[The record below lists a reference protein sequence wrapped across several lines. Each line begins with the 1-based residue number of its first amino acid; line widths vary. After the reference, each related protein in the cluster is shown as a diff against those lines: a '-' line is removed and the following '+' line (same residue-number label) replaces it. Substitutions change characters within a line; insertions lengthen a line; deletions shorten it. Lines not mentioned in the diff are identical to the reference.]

1 MLNIFADALLV
12 AMRMEP
18 FGPRP
23 AGHRPGPETEERARA
38 RWFAL
43 SGLRR

>member
-12 AMRMEP
+12 AIRMEP

-23 AGHRPGPETEERARA
+23 TSHRPGPETDKKAKA

-43 SGLRR
+43 SGQRR